1 LFTFITK
8 YQIPSNLD
16 WFGWCTWD
24 AFYKAVNPS
33 GIEEGLQRFA
43 GTNVSLEN
51 GNTHKEHLLPHFH
64 SYHLLMMHFMSYSLR
79 EGGVPPRFLIIDD
92 GWQETV
98 DEIKEVDEALREQT
112 VLVFHPL
119 VIHKSVHSASS

>member
-1 LFTFITK
+1 
-8 YQIPSNLD
+8 
-16 WFGWCTWD
+16 
-24 AFYKAVNPS
+24 
-33 GIEEGLQRFA
+33 
-43 GTNVSLEN
+43 
-51 GNTHKEHLLPHFH
+51 
-64 SYHLLMMHFMSYSLR
+64 MMHFMSYSLR

-98 DEIKEVDEALREQT
+98 DEIKEVDEALRAQT